1 MALNESMNKTNSQCT
16 FNDTVDAYMYPTAYS
31 LFFILGLPGNCL
43 SLYVHIKQENE
54 LGVYLFNLALSDFF
68 FIAGLPIWMDFE
80 LKDHWHH
87 GKTLCTVCIFFL
99 FTNFYSSAL
108 LLSCISVDRYFAVVY
123 PLSFPF
129 LRKPSTA
136 ATVSVAVWTFT
147 LMFNAI
153 SIDPNQIYDDQFK
166 ICLDVFPISSKQI
179 KVYVVSFFVGFL
191 LPAVVVMFCYWR
203 ICREVRT
210 NQATGLSERRRV
222 FRLLGSV
229 LLSLCLCFGPVH
241 ITMVLRAGL
250 ENVDTCPPAWL
261 YFLYKAGVALAMLNC
276 LADPLLYCFITRRGL
291 YTMLT
296 GSYKL
301 PQASSLAGLM
311 CRAHGLSSQCWLC
324 EQHTLSSNQA

>member
-1 MALNESMNKTNSQCT
+1 MNSTPAALNSTTNLTNIDCHPD
-16 FNDTVDAYMYPTAYS
+16 FNLNTY
-31 LFFILGLPGNCL
+31 FFILHLIIILIGIPCNAF
-43 SLYVHIKQENE
+43 SLFVSYQHIKQENE

-276 LADPLLYCFITRRGL
+276 LADPLLYCFITRRGR
-291 YTMLT
+291 TSVT
-296 GSYKL
+296 
-301 PQASSLAGLM
+301 QAFVFCKRKEYFKKRS
-311 CRAHGLSSQCWLC
+311 
-324 EQHTLSSNQA
+324 TDI